1 MAGNGALDLSIRI
14 MGKVDPSLKN
24 AIGQTKNLTGS
35 LGQALMGTKSL
46 TSAVA
51 DTLGVIGK
59 TGLAATAA
67 FTTAATVGIKSCTDE
82 AKKFEAQMAPVMR
95 YVDGLADSAGKASEA
110 MASNGQT
117 FAQNY
122 AEMKDYIQDLS
133 RDIPR
138 STEQLTTM
146 SAALGQSGKG
156 FSEQVSTGILRD
168 TAVAAT
174 AMDLDDQTAG
184 DYMAKWEVA
193 FSKKDASGK
202 TVNYSHDDVMRLMN
216 QINYVAANSATTA
229 PELAAAVN
237 ASASVGQLAGIDPST
252 TVALADA
259 MLATGVNPS
268 SVGTSIKRTYINLTK
283 GKSASDTMEGAWNE
297 LGFTA
302 EGVAKSA
309 QEDGAGTLAKVFA
322 AIRQLPKERQLA
334 TLNTLFGSWA
344 TEGTAKVTNN
354 WDVYEKAFQMV
365 NDPSA
370 YSNSMEREF
379 AINSGTAES
388 IDIMKSNAKT
398 ALMQD
403 AGDQFLPA
411 YKELAKLQ
419 LDIYKDIDDNL
430 PNLEQLVTSFM
441 PLLRTAVE
449 GIGGAI
455 KTALP
460 YAQKLIDA
468 MAQDP
473 GTTLRVIGGMVGL
486 FAAMSAA
493 PKVYGAASSVARA
506 VGNFAIGGRS
516 SGIPGGTL
524 GGITVSNLLGALS
537 PTSLFRNTVSGAGKL
552 NTVVQGAR
560 RGAQMAAT
568 GTAQPT
574 TLLGKVGQAVN
585 GAGIGTWAALKNFKG
600 LQRGSSKANL
610 SFVKDVMG
618 ATESGGLLGILK
630 GSPAGRYASRVG
642 QSLSN
647 LRSTKIGSGIIQ
659 AGGVAKQILS
669 GIVGPQGIDVAGMFG
684 RVKNFGGT
692 AASVLAGLPGAAAGN
707 IGKAG
712 VGLLAKMNFANG
724 TGLGRTIY
732 RMANSTAGLSG
743 QDALSQMGYIFG
755 QTKPGKMLSGAKN
768 AVVGG
773 VTKVAGGAVGAVKN
787 VGQFAGAGL
796 NVIGTTVGPVAAKL
810 GSGFMSLLGTF
821 GPAITGIGTLIAAVS
836 LLGDHFE
843 DIRSIVQQVFGDG
856 GLAIFDAFAGKIGGI
871 AESIKTAFSPEGL
884 LNIQQS
890 LSGQSF
896 FGIDLG
902 EAFGAAMPVIES
914 VVGVIQQIVD
924 LGVNHIKP
932 VLTEIISFVVN
943 EGLPAVMPLLSTV
956 ISLVGTILV
965 NAIKTVVDIVGTL
978 LPIVEPV
985 ILGIIGLLKNIATV
999 GVKVVNFIIRAL
1011 NKIQLTIPET
1021 LFGIP
1026 IPLVGGKSFGFNL
1039 SEVSLPAFANGGFTE
1054 GPSIAG
1060 EAGTEAVISFRRSQ
1074 RDQNV
1079 QTWLQAGRM
1088 LGVPAAAGL
1097 FLGSDVGLIFSRV
1110 TEVANYA
1117 ADALESAAAAGDE
1130 TAQKLVGNEK
1140 AQQAIG
1146 FIRKADVAQAELSYA
1161 ASADGLDLSNI
1172 TYFPTADDT
1181 ALTLQNLQNLQG
1193 FRQEVELNLPAGTG
1207 SDSSVGVSPRGTGGE
1222 YSRTYT
1228 SSSGNTYVYAPN
1240 FTVYGSMNEDEL
1252 HSIME
1257 QGYER
1262 FCEYVERYEQE
1273 KRRRGYGT

>member
-24 AIGQTKNLTGS
+24 AISQTKNLTGS

-110 MASNGQT
+110 MAGNGQT

-138 STEQLTTM
+138 TTEQLTTM

-259 MLATGVNPS
+259 MLATGVNPA
-268 SVGTSIKRTYINLTK
+268 SVETSIKRTYINLTK
-283 GKSASDTMEGAWNE
+283 GKSASDTMKGAWNE

-302 EGVAKSA
+302 EGIAKSA
-309 QEDGAGTLAKVFA
+309 QKDGAGTLEKVFA

-354 WDVYEKAFQMV
+354 WDVYEKAFRMV
-365 NDPSA
+365 NDPTA
-370 YSNSMEREF
+370 YANSMEREF

-388 IDIMKSNAKT
+388 IDIMKSNART
-398 ALMQD
+398 AMMQD
-403 AGDQFLPA
+403 AGDAFLPA

-419 LDIYKDIDDNL
+419 LDIYTDIDNNL
-430 PNLEQLVTSFM
+430 TNLEQLVTSFM

-460 YAQKLIDA
+460 YAQKLIDV

-493 PKVYGAASSVARA
+493 PKVYGAASSVARV

-524 GGITVSNLLGALS
+524 GGITVSNLLEALS
-537 PTSLFRNTVSGAGKL
+537 PTSLFQNTVSGAGKL

-560 RGAQMAAT
+560 YGAQMAAT

-630 GSPAGRYASRVG
+630 GSSVGQYASRVG
-642 QSLSN
+642 QSLTGLKNSVVGFGSN
-647 LRSTKIGSGIIQ
+647 NPVGRV
-659 AGGVAKQILS
+659 VAKTGNVAGQILS
-669 GIVGPQGIDVAGMFG
+669 GIAGPNGLDLGGMAGG
-684 RVKNFGGT
+684 VKNFLGAGKT
-692 AASVLAGLPGAAAGN
+692 VIGNSLSNAWQAVSQSKVGSAVLGAGS
-707 IGKAG
+707 KVAG
-712 VGLLAKMNFANG
+712 V
-724 TGLGRTIY
+724 
-732 RMANSTAGLSG
+732 AG
-743 QDALSQMGYIFG
+743 
-755 QTKPGKMLSGAKN
+755 
-768 AVVGG
+768 
-773 VTKVAGGAVGAVKN
+773 KVAGGALSTAKGALSI
-787 VGQFAGAGL
+787 GGAGL

-821 GPAITGIGTLIAAVS
+821 GPAITGVGTLIAAVS

-843 DIRSIVQQVFGDG
+843 DIRGIVQQVFGDG

-871 AESIKTAFSPEGL
+871 AESIKTVFSPEGL

-896 FGIDLG
+896 FGMNLG

-943 EGLPAVMPLLSTV
+943 EGLPAIMPLLSTV

-1130 TAQKLVGNEK
+1130 TAQKLVDNEK

-1207 SDSSVGVSPRGTGGE
+1207 SDSSAGVSPRGTGGE